1 MAKAWRI
8 VKKSHAS
15 SAFDGE
21 GAWRYGGRW
30 NSPGTRVVYCSA
42 NLSLAALEN
51 LVHLNPPVAFKSV
64 AIELE
69 FDDRLVETIG
79 AKSLPSDWTEE
90 PPACSTMRL
99 GDLWVREGR
108 SAVLELPSANG
119 AANAVDAKR
128 HDGKANYLF
137 VDGHVETLPISSTFD
152 TAKGINL
159 WNPSLAGV
167 K

>member
-8 VKKSHAS
+8 VKRSHAS

-42 NLSLAALEN
+42 NLSLAALET

-69 FDDRLVETIG
+69 FDHRLVETIA
-79 AKSLPSDWTEE
+79 AKNLPSD
-90 PPACSTMRL
+90 
-99 GDLWVREGR
+99 
-108 SAVLELPSANG
+108 
-119 AANAVDAKR
+119 
-128 HDGKANYLF
+128 
-137 VDGHVETLPISSTFD
+137 
-152 TAKGINL
+152 
-159 WNPSLAGV
+159 
-167 K
+167 